1 MLFKIKLTLVL
12 LFTAFTLIAQDSTE
26 THTVLSHSDLP
37 AIVENDTVIIRGSA
51 FVQTEEQE
59 IHQQGREHKL
69 KKKLKKTES
78 ILKEKFEKEQVIDTL
93 LQSLSKLNMENDSL
107 ITRLETLTGDMAE
120 ECKAKIWSNAVK
132 LDNMTMELM
141 RLRREVRALKRKLV
155 IHKLIIVGEA
165 VLIVI
170 ILI

>member
-12 LFTAFTLIAQDSTE
+12 FFTAFTLIAQDSTE
-26 THTVLSHSDLP
+26 THPVLSHSDLP
-37 AIVENDTVIIRGSA
+37 AIVENDTVIIKGAA

-59 IHQQGREHKL
+59 IHQRGREHKL
-69 KKKLKKTES
+69 KKKLHRTEE
-78 ILKEKFEKEQVIDTL
+78 ILKEKYEKEMVIDTL
-93 LQSLSKLNMENDSL
+93 LLELAEVSAERDSC
-107 ITRLETLTGDMAE
+107 IKRLETLTGDMAE
-120 ECKAKIWSNAVK
+120 ECKAKIWANAVK
-132 LDNMTMELM
+132 IDNMTMELM